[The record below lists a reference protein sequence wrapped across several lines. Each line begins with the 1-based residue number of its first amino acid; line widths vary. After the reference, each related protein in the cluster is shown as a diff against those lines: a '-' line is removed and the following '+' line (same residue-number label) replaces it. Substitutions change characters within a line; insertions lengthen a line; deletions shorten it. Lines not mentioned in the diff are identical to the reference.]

1 MLTSDS
7 FSGASRGAGAEQP
20 TDVERLRQLLDV
32 VRLIVGTVD
41 PDKVLPLVVDKTAAL
56 IGADESVLLLA
67 DTDGRATVAAA
78 VGVSEAEA
86 ALFTTRLDEHLDVA
100 LRQLLHSRDGDDLVA
115 VPVLAGGAID
125 GVLAAHWRAPRGCR
139 PDDEF
144 LLSAM
149 ADQTAIALGRALSYQ
164 RMYRSEREARETAER
179 AVRTRDEILAM
190 VSHDLRNPLG
200 TISMSAT
207 LLLRQLSEAA
217 DASARLQAS
226 RIQRSVDQ
234 MIHLVDD
241 LLDVARLETGTFDIE
256 LAPHDAVDVA
266 REVVDPFLLAAR
278 SKSLE
283 LRLELPAGALPIA
296 CDRRRV
302 LQVLS
307 NLLGNAFKFT
317 PAGGVVVVRVERQE
331 AEVVFSVTDTGPG
344 IAPEQLP
351 LVFERFWRADRHSQ
365 SGSGLGL
372 FIARSLIAAHGGRI
386 WADSVVGVGSVFSFA
401 LAVLAD
407 P

>member
-1 MLTSDS
+1 MLTIDT
-7 FSGASRGAGAEQP
+7 FSGASRGPGAEQP
-20 TDVERLRQLLDV
+20 TDVDRLRQLLDV
-32 VRLIVGTVD
+32 LRLIVSTLD
-41 PDKVLPLVVDKTAAL
+41 PDKVVPLVVEKAAAL
-56 IGADESVLLLA
+56 IGADQCVLLLVNA
-67 DTDGRATVAAA
+67 EGRATVAAA
-78 VGVSEAEA
+78 IGVGEAEA
-86 ALFTTRLDEHLDVA
+86 AGFAARLDEHLDVA
-100 LRQLLHSRDGDDLVA
+100 LRQLLDSGDGDQLVA

-125 GVLAAHWRAPRGCR
+125 GVLAAHWRAPRASR

-149 ADQTAIALGRALSYQ
+149 ADQTAIALGHALSYQ
-164 RMYRSEREARETAER
+164 RMYRSERDARETAER

-207 LLLRQLSEAA
+207 MLLRQLSDAA
-217 DASARLQAS
+217 DSSARLQAV

-234 MIHLVDD
+234 MIHLVED
-241 LLDVARLETGTFDIE
+241 LLDVARFETGSVAIE

-278 SKSLE
+278 SRTLE

-307 NLLGNAFKFT
+307 NLLGNALKFT
-317 PAGGVVVVRVERQE
+317 PAGGVVVLRVERQGD
-331 AEVVFSVTDTGPG
+331 EVVFSVTDTGPG
-344 IAPEQLP
+344 IAAEQLP
-351 LVFERFWRADRHSQ
+351 RVFERFWRADRHSQ

-401 LAVLAD
+401 LAVLPD

>member
-1 MLTSDS
+1 MLTIGS
-7 FSGASRGAGAEQP
+7 FSGAGREVGSEKS
-20 TDVERLRQLLDV
+20 TDAERLRQLLEI
-32 VRLIVGTVD
+32 VRLIVGTLD

-56 IGADESVLLLA
+56 VGADQCVLLLVDA
-67 DTDGRATVAAA
+67 DGRATVAAA
-78 VGVSEAEA
+78 VGVGEAEA
-86 ALFTTRLDEHLDVA
+86 AGFASRLDEQLDVA
-100 LRQLLHSRDGDDLVA
+100 LRQLMHSGDGDELVA
-115 VPVLAGGAID
+115 VPVLAGGALD
-125 GVLAAHWRAPRGCR
+125 GVLAAHWRAPRASR

-149 ADQTAIALGRALSYQ
+149 ADQTAIALGHALSYQ
-164 RMYRSEREARETAER
+164 RMYRSERDARETAER

-217 DASARLQAS
+217 DSSARQQAA

-241 LLDVARLETGTFDIE
+241 LLDVAALETGTFDIE

-266 REVVDPFLLAAR
+266 REVVDPFLLSAR
-278 SKSLE
+278 SRTLE
-283 LRLELPAGALPIA
+283 LRLELPASALRIA

-302 LQVLS
+302 MQVLS
-307 NLLGNAFKFT
+307 NLLGNALKFT
-317 PAGGVVVVRVERQE
+317 PAGGVVVLRVERQ
-331 AEVVFSVTDTGPG
+331 ADEVVFSVTDTGPG
-344 IAPEQLP
+344 IAAEQLP
-351 LVFERFWRADRHSQ
+351 LVFQRFWRADRHSQ

-372 FIARSLIAAHGGRI
+372 FIASSLVAAHGGRI
-386 WADSVVGVGSVFSFA
+386 WADSVVGIGSVFSFA
-401 LAVLAD
+401 LALLPD
-407 P
+407 S